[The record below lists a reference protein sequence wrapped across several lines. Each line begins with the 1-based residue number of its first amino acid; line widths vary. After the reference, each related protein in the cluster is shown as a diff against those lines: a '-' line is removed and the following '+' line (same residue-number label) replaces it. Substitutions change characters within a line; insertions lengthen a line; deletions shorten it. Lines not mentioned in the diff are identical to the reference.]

1 MLLKDLLDRIES
13 ILPAKSAMEGD
24 RIGLQVQSGRQSVSN
39 ILITMEITDEVL
51 EEAVKIG
58 CDCIISFHP
67 LIYRPLI
74 ELNEIERVGRL
85 VTGLIKHS
93 IAFIS
98 VHTTF
103 DTFIEGTSKIIA
115 DRLDLN
121 FERFL
126 IPDKIYPN
134 CGMGVIARANTP
146 LSENDLLSL
155 VSERLFAPVKYTSG
169 SKKEGIERIAIVGG
183 SGTSF
188 INDAL
193 NAGVDAFIT
202 ADATYHIFHSVR
214 NQIILIDPGHYEME
228 QFVAL
233 GIAKIIKNI
242 IDGDVLINLSA
253 VRSNPVSYFGTNF
266 EKQQAEYLNNVK
278 INWLN

>member
-67 LIYRPLI
+67 LIYRPII

-146 LSENDLLSL
+146 LSENDLLYL

-214 NQIILIDPGHYEME
+214 NQIMLIDPGHYEME

-233 GIAKIIKNI
+233 GIAKVIKNI
-242 IDGDVLINLSA
+242 IDDDVLINLSA